1 MGVFLKKILEF
12 LAKIFKKLIK
22 ISQNLCKIWSYK
34 NQRRNLKCIYPGTF
48 DPITNGHI
56 DVIKRA
62 RRVFDKVVV
71 AVAKSDSKNPA
82 FSLQERIEL
91 AKIATMSIEGVEV
104 LGFDN
109 LLVDFVRAQGTNV
122 VVRGLRAVSDFEYE
136 LQIGYANARLME
148 DFETIYFM
156 PSLQNAF
163 ISSSIVRSVLSHD
176 GDISSLVPSSVNEM
190 IEKLR
195 NAQ

>member
-1 MGVFLKKILEF
+1 MGIFKKILEF

-190 IEKLR
+190 IQKLR

>member
-1 MGVFLKKILEF
+1 M
-12 LAKIFKKLIK
+12 
-22 ISQNLCKIWSYK
+22 
-34 NQRRNLKCIYPGTF
+34 KCIYPGTF
-48 DPITNGHI
+48 DPITNGHV

-82 FSLQERIEL
+82 FSLKERIEL

-104 LGFDN
+104 LGFDS
-109 LLVDFVRAQGTNV
+109 LLVDFVQAQGTNV

-136 LQIGYANARLME
+136 LQIGCANARLME

-190 IEKLR
+190 IQKLR

>member
-1 MGVFLKKILEF
+1 M
-12 LAKIFKKLIK
+12 
-22 ISQNLCKIWSYK
+22 
-34 NQRRNLKCIYPGTF
+34 KCIYPGTF
-48 DPITNGHI
+48 DPITNGHV

-82 FSLQERIEL
+82 FSLKERIEL

-104 LGFDN
+104 LGFDS
-109 LLVDFVRAQGTNV
+109 LLVDFVQAQGTNV

-148 DFETIYFM
+148 AFETIYFM

-190 IEKLR
+190 IKKLR

>member
-1 MGVFLKKILEF
+1 MGIFKKILEF

-82 FSLQERIEL
+82 FSLKERIEL

-190 IEKLR
+190 IQKLR